1 MGGEMEVLLDELAVG
16 PVETLARLM
25 NPSWQTSPTTG
36 CPPDSYL
43 NAETASWR
51 SEARS
56 STSPILSHNEVAY
69 YIGFVLIEEEEE

>member
-36 CPPDSYL
+36 YPPGSYL
-43 NAETASWR
+43 NAEMASR
-51 SEARS
+51 GREGRA
-56 STSPILSHNEVAY
+56 
-69 YIGFVLIEEEEE
+69 

>member
-1 MGGEMEVLLDELAVG
+1 M
-16 PVETLARLM
+16 TRY
-25 NPSWQTSPTTG
+25 
-36 CPPDSYL
+36 PPGRYL

-56 STSPILSHNEVAY
+56 SLSRILSHNEVAY

>member
-1 MGGEMEVLLDELAVG
+1 MWSEARRPSFRPQPGESKPSPSNP
-16 PVETLARLM
+16 PVKTCF
-25 NPSWQTSPTTG
+25 PTTYSR
-36 CPPDSYL
+36 PAKSYT
-43 NAETASWR
+43 ETTACR